1 MTPTYDGTNI
11 TTNEV
16 FVSQARAAG
25 DEAVG
30 DIERRCTTTIHNLL
44 QALLDLPSDTY
55 AAGLSSQT
63 TGTEGSCSEGSSH
76 WTQENM
82 PPFVQWMSAQGVSWI
97 DVWRSDIDC
106 PYDKVRS
113 SVLIQWYIE
122 YNASVLPAFRCQNG
136 NADETEPWFI
146 DAIASFLASGP

>member
-11 TTNEV
+11 TANEA
-16 FVSQARAAG
+16 FVSQARGPEGMGAA
-25 DEAVG
+25 AACLLSLLVSSP
-30 DIERRCTTTIHNLL
+30 RLPPL

-82 PPFVQWMSAQGVSWI
+82 PPFVQWMGAQGVSWV

-106 PYDKVRS
+106 PYDQVRAC
-113 SVLIQWYIE
+113 WGP
-122 YNASVLPAFRCQNG
+122 LPLERESRCW
-136 NADETEPWFI
+136 DCSI
-146 DAIASFLASGP
+146 VSRIHLL